1 MKFKN
6 IFFSYLPLAIFFLL
20 ICCYLIVVCNFQT
33 TLSNYVYIENLI
45 NYEGGLVR
53 RGFLGNLILEIYQ
66 LFKIHPII
74 IIQYIYLFAYLI
86 FVVQFFI
93 VSKNLWH
100 YNPYIFI
107 LISLGSPVILFPIF
121 DFDALFRKEIFF
133 FLVYFYHVIIAKK
146 TILGKISLNDYKRK
160 NYIFILPLI
169 LINIFIHEFQ
179 FFLIFFHTIINLA
192 VLKKNYDFKFFIYY
206 LIFPIIF
213 LLFVFPADT
222 ESINQI
228 NNSLEK
234 FIPGISNEYT
244 PITILSGN
252 INLQLGQTLWFFKNS
267 SFNNFFQ
274 LLIVTIFT
282 VPFFSYVFL
291 KNFNNFAKKK
301 IYKRIFNLLN
311 IYLLIIFIVFVVLS
325 FDSGRLLNIL
335 LVHLIGFYLIFPAE
349 YFQIKIK
356 KNNLKFTYIF
366 LIFIYLFLF
375 HLPHGP
381 ILAGKGSISDKYQ
394 DSIIQLLYKS

>member
-1 MKFKN
+1 MKFKY

-20 ICCYLIVVCNFQT
+20 ICCYLIVVYNFQT
-33 TLSNYVYIENLI
+33 TLNNYVYIENLI

-160 NYIFILPLI
+160 NYIFILPII

-282 VPFFSYVFL
+282 VPFFSYIFL
-291 KNFNNFAKKK
+291 KNFSNFAKKK
-301 IYKRIFNLLN
+301 IYKRIFDLLN